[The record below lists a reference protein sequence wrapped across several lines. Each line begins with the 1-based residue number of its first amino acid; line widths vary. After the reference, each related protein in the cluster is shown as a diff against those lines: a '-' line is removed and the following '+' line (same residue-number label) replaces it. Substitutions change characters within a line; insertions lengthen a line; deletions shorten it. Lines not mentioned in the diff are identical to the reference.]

1 MTFALCFDAQHGCRD
16 AMRKRLLSESCHFIE
31 GGGVARPY
39 KLITAQRRRAALL
52 LVFQRLNP
60 VELCGLARVCRE
72 WRAMTEHPALW
83 KNVTLEEI
91 PLNNM
96 VSMFHS

>member
-1 MTFALCFDAQHGCRD
+1 MS
-16 AMRKRLLSESCHFIE
+16 KRLLSESCDFIE
-31 GGGVARPY
+31 GGAACQS

-52 LVFQRLNP
+52 LVFQHLNP

-72 WRAMTEHPALW
+72 WRAMSEHPALW
-83 KNVTLEEI
+83 KEVTLEEI

-96 VSMFHS
+96 VSLSFS

>member
-1 MTFALCFDAQHGCRD
+1 MTFILCFDTPTSLA
-16 AMRKRLLSESCHFIE
+16 ETSCENECYENSYHFIE
-31 GGGVARPY
+31 GDVNRQS

-52 LVFQRLNP
+52 LVFHYLNP

-72 WRAMTEHPALW
+72 WRAMSEHPALW
-83 KNVTLEEI
+83 KEVALEEI

-96 VSMFHS
+96 VSLSY

>member
-1 MTFALCFDAQHGCRD
+1 MAAATARHVK
-16 AMRKRLLSESCHFIE
+16 KRLLSESCHFIE
-31 GGGVARPY
+31 GGAARQS

-52 LVFQRLNP
+52 LVFQHLNP

-72 WRAMTEHPALW
+72 WRAMSEHPALW
-83 KNVTLEEI
+83 KEVILEEI

-96 VSMFHS
+96 VSLSY

>member
-1 MTFALCFDAQHGCRD
+1 MS
-16 AMRKRLLSESCHFIE
+16 KRLLSESCHSIE
-31 GGGVARPY
+31 GGAARQS

-52 LVFQRLNP
+52 LVFQHLNP

-72 WRAMTEHPALW
+72 WRAMSELPALW
-83 KNVTLEEI
+83 KEVTLEEI

-96 VSMFHS
+96 VSLSFS